1 MDRERGIEVL
11 KMCLTEVKKRE
22 SSHALID
29 STCVGA
35 RGATVFGIEGI
46 REAGRVVA
54 HLRSEPRQL
63 VATERE
69 GHSFVVNLPGSACSL
84 PGS

>member
-22 SSHALID
+22 SSDALID

-35 RGATVFGIEGI
+35 RGATVGGIVGI
-46 REAGRVVA
+46 
-54 HLRSEPRQL
+54 
-63 VATERE
+63 
-69 GHSFVVNLPGSACSL
+69 
-84 PGS
+84 